1 MIVDLDSDNET
12 SVFDFVSSN
21 DGYFEKGYRIDTTNR
36 ENIKEMIVDY
46 T

>member
-1 MIVDLDSDNET
+1 MVDLDSDNET
-12 SVFDFVSSN
+12 SVFDFVSFN
-21 DGYFEKGYRIDTTNR
+21 DGYFEKGYHIDKDNE